1 MWHAESAQLCQI
13 SLTDIAGDLM
23 EHCMPSLGAVR
34 ARLYKSWEELQGI
47 VGPRWEGHHFV

>member
-1 MWHAESAQLCQI
+1 MWHAESAQLCQV

-47 VGPRWEGHHFV
+47 VGPR